1 MRRYRYHFHEKYKN
15 LLKIL
20 FAFFYCH
27 KIFLKIFPKPILFL
41 GYPLTFPFISIH
53 TANEREREREK
64 TKNNRMEM
72 QKLESQAYMNRDK
85 RISL

>member
-1 MRRYRYHFHEKYKN
+1 M
-15 LLKIL
+15 
-20 FAFFYCH
+20 
-27 KIFLKIFPKPILFL
+27 
-41 GYPLTFPFISIH
+41 
-53 TANEREREREK
+53 ANEREREREREK